1 MRGSFASAGVDVKL
15 RATKGEASA
24 AAALR
29 RGDANLAATS
39 LEQILQEEWKGHPPR
54 LLVVLTQALPA
65 ALLVA
70 APYQDSIKRL
80 VDLRGKSVGI
90 PAPGSPPAL
99 ILPWL
104 LGRSGV
110 GAHQMDLQSLGYSRT
125 AALLAEG
132 RLHAGIIQLP
142 DTVRLVAEGK
152 AVPLVDF
159 SDPAGLSRLL
169 GGPYLHFGL
178 FAREETIKENEA
190 EVARVVQAVVE
201 NLRFIREAEPE
212 TILQALPSRIVGV
225 SQTFLERFT
234 AGHQIYSRNGLATPQ
249 GVETVSRVLWAV
261 VPRKER
267 PPKPESLLEMRFV
280 LRTLE

>member
-1 MRGSFASAGVDVKL
+1 MDVKL

-24 AAALR
+24 AESLR
-29 RGDANLAATS
+29 RGQVSLAATS

-70 APYQDSIKRL
+70 APHQESIKRL
-80 VDLRGKSVGI
+80 ADLRGKSVGI

-99 ILPWL
+99 ILTWL

-110 GAHQMDLQSLGYSRT
+110 EAHQMDLQSLGYGRT

-132 RLHAGIIQLP
+132 RLHAGIIQPP
-142 DTVRLVAEGK
+142 DAARLVAGGQ

-159 SDPAGLSRLL
+159 SDPAGVSRLL

-178 FAREETIKENEA
+178 FAREETMKENEE
-190 EVARVVQAVVE
+190 EVARVVRAVVE
-201 NLRFIREAEPE
+201 NLRFIREAEPQV
-212 TILQALPSRIVGV
+212 ILQALPSRIVGV
-225 SQTFLERFT
+225 PQTFLERLT
-234 AGHQIYSRNGLATPQ
+234 AARPIYSRNGLATPQ

-280 LRTLE
+280 LGTIE